1 MKILEKFSLKGK
13 TALVTGAGSGIG
25 RGYALA
31 LAEAGAKVAL
41 VDIVDTGIKNVKKEI
56 ENAGGKAIEVV
67 ADVTQ
72 KESIDKMIATIIS
85 SFGKLDI
92 AVNNV
97 GGSGK
102 GGRVPPGDLPTSL
115 RLTPQN
121 FEGTY
126 ELTMK
131 ANFMCAQ
138 AEALQMMKQKKGKI
152 IFTASISGT
161 HGTVGGSI
169 AYCSTKAGVIQ
180 MTKIFAN
187 ELGKFGINVNSI
199 SPGVIETPMTEKSL
213 ESEAETKHLIGRTPM
228 GWVGK
233 PEDLQGTLVFLAS
246 DASNF
251 VTGENIIVDGG
262 FTLVPIHPK

>member
-1 MKILEKFSLKGK
+1 M
-13 TALVTGAGSGIG
+13 
-25 RGYALA
+25 
-31 LAEAGAKVAL
+31 
-41 VDIVDTGIKNVKKEI
+41 
-56 ENAGGKAIEVV
+56 
-67 ADVTQ
+67 
-72 KESIDKMIATIIS
+72 MATVLS

-102 GGRVPPGDLPTSL
+102 GGRTPPGDLTTSL

-121 FEGTY
+121 LDGTY
-126 ELTMK
+126 ELTLK

-138 AEALQMMKQKKGKI
+138 VEAMQMIKQKKGKI

-161 HGTVGGSI
+161 HGTVGSSL
-169 AYCSTKAGVIQ
+169 AYCATKAGVIQ

-199 SPGVIETPMTEKSL
+199 SPGVIDTPMTEKSL
-213 ESEAETKHLIGRTPM
+213 ENEAETKHLIGRTPM

-233 PEDLQGTLVFLAS
+233 PEDLQGAAVFLAS
-246 DASNF
+246 EASDF
-251 VTGENIIVDGG
+251 ITGVNLVIDGG
-262 FTLVPIHPK
+262 FTLVPIHPR